1 LGSNLLLFRLFIP
14 RDLSWPIH
22 HCLCARS
29 GRQIRLE
36 STMQTKARTTR
47 IRPVWIAGFAFA
59 ILSVL
64 AFVWSRNKTQGPI
77 ANETTNST
85 ALARKDSK
93 PDKLALK
100 QLVEKHLA
108 RAESEVQS
116 LEGQGHKAIE
126 VLFSNAHENVPSY
139 SESILGWKSKWNLI
153 LDKLPGN
160 DQDRHEQFLKQ
171 QFEQKIFSP
180 EQLEAAVKQAVRERL
195 VQVRDIENQMLIG
208 LRADIEGLPDLEQ
221 LDGQSA
227 NEFES
232 RLQSALVQ
240 ASEVVSKD
248 LSSTIESQMVSL
260 VAGEVMA
267 QVAIRLS
274 VSAGILSTGAASSW
288 ATLGIG
294 LVAGVVIDQIVT
306 RIWDWWSEPEAELSF
321 QISNQL
327 NLVHDLICK
336 GDSDSEGLN
345 GRFNKWN
352 AQRSQIRRETI
363 LQIFFPEVK
372 ENANS
377 TKHL

>member
-1 LGSNLLLFRLFIP
+1 
-14 RDLSWPIH
+14 
-22 HCLCARS
+22 
-29 GRQIRLE
+29 
-36 STMQTKARTTR
+36 MQTKARTTQ
-47 IRPVWIAGFAFA
+47 IRPVWIAGFACA

-64 AFVWSRNKTQGPI
+64 AFVWSRNKTQGPSASDI
-77 ANETTNST
+77 TNSS